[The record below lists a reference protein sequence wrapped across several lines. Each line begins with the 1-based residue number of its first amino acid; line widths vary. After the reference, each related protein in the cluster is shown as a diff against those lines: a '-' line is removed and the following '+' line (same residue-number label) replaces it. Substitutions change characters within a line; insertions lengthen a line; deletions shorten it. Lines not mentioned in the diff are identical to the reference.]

1 MMERRA
7 YERFQLALPARLEV
21 VSSGREEVFEARTRD
36 ISANGVFLFI
46 TAACSVGSKVRLDLA
61 VRSKRIAQLTGAQG
75 LIKVEGKVVRSDPE
89 GIAIS
94 FDQGVRI
101 LGLRTS

>member
-1 MMERRA
+1 MERRM

-21 VSSGREEVFEARTRD
+21 VSSGREEVFEARTRN
-36 ISANGVFLFI
+36 ISANGAFLLT
-46 TAACSVGSKVRLDLA
+46 TARWPAGSKIRVELA

-75 LIKVEGKVVRSDPE
+75 LIKVEGTVVRSDPE

-94 FDQGVRI
+94 FDHGLRI
-101 LGLRTS
+101 LGLRRS